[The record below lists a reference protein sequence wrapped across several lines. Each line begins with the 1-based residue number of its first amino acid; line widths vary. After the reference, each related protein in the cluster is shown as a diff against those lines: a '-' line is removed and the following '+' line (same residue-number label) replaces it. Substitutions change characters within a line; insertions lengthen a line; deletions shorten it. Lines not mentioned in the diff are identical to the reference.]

1 MNRAAEPRHG
11 TENYGLSK
19 LWAEARIAKKKKVC
33 DR

>member
-11 TENYGLSK
+11 TANYGLSK